1 MEGSSC
7 ASAPFP
13 YGMASPPP
21 QKGLF
26 WVEALASTAVPV
38 AGKEGC
44 GCSLSAIWP
53 WHSAATLSSSLKQ
66 ERERRFSASPFL
78 KCRWID
84 QRLHLEWGRNWEVPV
99 CFSNFAFLKPLISVP
114 LLSPPSPSPH
124 PQRSL
129 WFCFESL
136 QENDSSLILAGSSV
150 WWNTGFR
157 SDKIT
162 LEVIGLQLC
171 FSVRNVE
178 PSPWS
183 VNI

>member
-26 WVEALASTAVPV
+26 WVGALASTAVPV

-114 LLSPPSPSPH
+114 LLSLPSHSPPPPKK
-124 PQRSL
+124 SL
-129 WFCFESL
+129 VLLWKPPRKWQLFDFW
-136 QENDSSLILAGSSV
+136 QEVLSGGIQVSA
-150 WWNTGFR
+150 
-157 SDKIT
+157 
-162 LEVIGLQLC
+162 VIKLHL
-171 FSVRNVE
+171 RL
-178 PSPWS
+178 
-183 VNI
+183 